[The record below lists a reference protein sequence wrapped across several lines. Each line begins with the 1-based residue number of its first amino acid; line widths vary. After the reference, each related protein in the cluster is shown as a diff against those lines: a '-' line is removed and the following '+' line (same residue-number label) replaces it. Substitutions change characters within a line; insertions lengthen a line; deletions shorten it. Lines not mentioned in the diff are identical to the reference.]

1 MQQGRGR
8 VYGKEDTTSQS
19 AVRWVWK
26 EGEREINREKEG
38 ERDRKREKEKKR
50 EKEGKRGG
58 EREKDNLRLSQ
69 RTFFAG
75 TFSRMPS
82 APWVVT
88 RQMYSISRCSD
99 QPHTTM
105 PLI

>member
-38 ERDRKREKEKKR
+38 ERDRREKER
-50 EKEGKRGG
+50 ERGKER
-58 EREKDNLRLSQ
+58 
-69 RTFFAG
+69 RT
-75 TFSRMPS
+75 T
-82 APWVVT
+82 
-88 RQMYSISRCSD
+88 
-99 QPHTTM
+99 
-105 PLI
+105 